1 MARGTLRHPYPRGW
15 LGEALTLL
23 AFNGPAATADSLLAA
38 AVAGRSGWYR
48 IHELRAVAA
57 PRVGR
62 CDVAAEQFL
71 GPVEFGSEPG
81 DAPAGLQRCRRGGMR
96 LAPVWSSS
104 TVFSLPAGSMT

>member
-1 MARGTLRHPYPRGW
+1 PVPPPPHTPSLHDALPISLAAARGTLRHPYPRGW

-57 PRVGR
+57 LRVGR
-62 CDVAAEQFL
+62 CDR
-71 GPVEFGSEPG
+71 SEEHTSE
-81 DAPAGLQRCRRGGMR
+81 LQSRFELVCR
-96 LAPVWSSS
+96 
-104 TVFSLPAGSMT
+104 